1 MLKAFLLFLYA
12 IIRTIG
18 LIILWFVLAGVI
30 SHGISELNT
39 EYYQPN
45 DAPSDRFMVISTDT
59 DNGYYR
65 QTWQEHQTD
74 SKPPLTTPDIDCMD
88 SCLKRLDNGNY
99 LYTNDSPMY
108 MSYSEYQI
116 KNDKIIPISFKT
128 YHLGHIF
135 VGMIG
140 AFFVMGL
147 LKYLFSILKIRKD
160 KQAMISYH
168 KKLAKNLLIACAIL
182 GVFWAVVYLTV

>member
-12 IIRTIG
+12 IIKTIG

-65 QTWQEHQTD
+65 QTWQEHQTNP
-74 SKPPLTTPDIDCMD
+74 KPPLTTPDKDCIED
-88 SCLKRLDNGNY
+88 CLTILDNGNY
-99 LYTNDSPMY
+99 LYTNDSAMY
-108 MSYSEYQI
+108 MSHSEYQV
-116 KNDKIIPISFKT
+116 KNDKVIPISFKT
-128 YHLGHIF
+128 YHLGHIL

-140 AFFVMGL
+140 AFFVMGF
-147 LKYLFSILKIRKD
+147 LKYLFRIFQIRKD

-168 KKLAKNLLIACAIL
+168 KELAKNILIACAVL
-182 GVFWAVVYLTV
+182 GVFWAVVYLLA

>member
-12 IIRTIG
+12 TIKTIG

-39 EYYQPN
+39 ERYQLNDTPN
-45 DAPSDRFMVISTDT
+45 DGFMIIGTDT

-65 QTWQEHQTD
+65 QTWQEYQTNP
-74 SKPPLTTPDIDCMD
+74 KLPLTIPDKDCIED
-88 SCLKRLDNGNY
+88 CLKQLDNGNY
-99 LYTNDSPMY
+99 LFINESAMY
-108 MSYSEYQI
+108 MSHSEYQI
-116 KNDKIIPISFKT
+116 KGNKIIPISFKT

-140 AFFVMGL
+140 AFFVMGF
-147 LKYLFSILKIRKD
+147 LKYLFSIFQIRKN
-160 KQAMISYH
+160 KQAMMIYH
-168 KKLAKNLLIACAIL
+168 KKLAKNLLITCAVL
-182 GVFWAVVYLTV
+182 GIFWTVIYLTV

>member
-12 IIRTIG
+12 TIKTIG
-18 LIILWFVLAGVI
+18 LIILWFVLADVI

-39 EYYQPN
+39 ERYQLN
-45 DAPSDRFMVISTDT
+45 DTPHDGFMIIGTDA

-65 QTWQEHQTD
+65 QTWQEYQTNP
-74 SKPPLTTPDIDCMD
+74 KLPLTIPDKDCIED
-88 SCLKRLDNGNY
+88 CLKQLDNGNY
-99 LYTNDSPMY
+99 LFINESAMY
-108 MSYSEYQI
+108 MSHSEYQI
-116 KNDKIIPISFKT
+116 KGNKIIPISFKT

-140 AFFVMGL
+140 AFFVRGF
-147 LKYLFSILKIRKD
+147 LKYLFSIFQIRKD

-168 KKLAKNLLIACAIL
+168 KELAKNLLIACAVL
-182 GVFWAVVYLTV
+182 GIFWAVIYLTA